1 MDETHSIEENLEKIQ
16 ALIDAVQRLYK
27 TSNDMTYAAIVFQ
40 LESLRTL
47 SNETF
52 ESLETIRNILL
63 QQKK

>member
-1 MDETHSIEENLEKIQ
+1 MDETHSLEENLEKIQ
-16 ALIDAVQRLYK
+16 ALIDAVHQLYK

-52 ESLETIRNILL
+52 ESLEKIREIIT